1 MSNEYNGYGCY
12 GGFGAGLELIVL
24 MLFFAMGFNNNGNGG
39 FFGNGNNTAAETAAL
54 VQQDN
59 LRSIASNTQA
69 TVGWNQQLLGGA
81 VTALER
87 IGDKVDRNLAN
98 TQQQFGRLDTNLCQ
112 LGNNIAQQINA
123 VQTNM
128 NDKFCHT
135 NQHIDC
141 AKDQILA
148 YLNEQRI
155 QALQQQNSDLKVA
168 LATQQANCAREADT
182 RAILAAIQ
190 QGNGCGRGF
199 DGGCGSAFGWGGGC
213 GANYQNAVIAGLA
226 GINQG
231 ISGLQ
236 QSQAAQTT
244 QLTAIQTR
252 VNQIPTTA
260 AAA

>member
-1 MSNEYNGYGCY
+1 MSNDYNGMCY

-24 MLFFAMGFNNNGNGG
+24 MLFFAMGFGNNGNGG
-39 FFGNGNNTAAETAAL
+39 FFGNNGNTAAETAAL

-59 LRSIASNTQA
+59 LRSIASNTNA

-81 VTALER
+81 VQALER

-128 NDKFCHT
+128 NDKFCAT

-141 AKDQILA
+141 AKDQVIA
-148 YLNEQRI
+148 YLNDQRI

-182 RAILAAIQ
+182 RAILAAIGQ
-190 QGNGCGRGF
+190 QRGGCNAPYNGCGYAPAGW
-199 DGGCGSAFGWGGGC
+199 GCGWD
-213 GANYQNAVIAGLA
+213 NQYQNAVIAGLA

-231 ISGLQ
+231 ITGLQ

-244 QLTAIQTR
+244 TLNAIQTR